1 MIFYD
6 CQTAPSP
13 RRARMLIAEKG
24 LAMDTVQIDLGKREQ
39 FGDDYKKINPSCT
52 VPALKLDDGTVLC
65 ENIAIADY
73 LESIQPQPP
82 LIGTTAQQRAVV
94 LDWNARIEMQGMSAV
109 AEVLRNSAKGFADRA
124 TTGPI
129 NLAQIPEL
137 AERGRQ
143 RFQAFFPML
152 EKQLLF
158 LGKEQEQEQEF
169 IAGDFF
175 SIADI
180 AAFVTAEFA
189 GWVKE
194 SIPEECSAVH
204 EWYARIK
211 ERPSA
216 SA

>member
-13 RRARMLIAEKG
+13 RRARMIIAEKG
-24 LAMDTVQIDLGKREQ
+24 LEIDTVQIDLGKGEQ
-39 FGDDYKKINPSCT
+39 LGDDYKKINPSCT

-82 LIGTTAQQRAVV
+82 LIGSTAQQRAVV
-94 LDWNARIEMQGMSAV
+94 LDWNARIEIQGMSAI
-109 AEVLRNSAKGFADRA
+109 AELFRNSAKGFNNRA
-124 TTGPI
+124 ATGPM

-143 RFQAFFPML
+143 RFQAFYPML
-152 EKQLLF
+152 DAQLR
-158 LGKEQEQEQEF
+158 GKDF
-169 IAGDFF
+169 IAGDYF

-180 AAFVTAEFA
+180 AAFVTTEFA

-194 SIPEECSAVH
+194 AVPEECSAVRQ
-204 EWYARIK
+204 WYERVK
-211 ERPSA
+211 SRPSA
-216 SA
+216 SVV

>member
-6 CQTAPSP
+6 CQVAPSP
-13 RRARMLIAEKG
+13 RRARMIIAEKG
-24 LAMDTVQIDLGKREQ
+24 LEIDTVQIDLGKGEQ
-39 FGDDYKKINPSCT
+39 LDDDYKKINPSCT
-52 VPALKLDDGTVLC
+52 VPALQLDDGTVLC

-82 LIGTTAQQRAVV
+82 LIGTNARERAVV
-94 LDWNARIEMQGMSAV
+94 LDWNARIEIQGMSAV
-109 AEVLRNSAKGFADRA
+109 AEVFRNTAKGFTDRA
-124 TTGPI
+124 TPGPL

-152 EKQLLF
+152 DKQLQ
-158 LGKEQEQEQEF
+158 GKEQEF

-180 AAFVTAEFA
+180 AALVTAEFA

-194 SIPEECSAVH
+194 SIPEECSAVQ
-204 EWYARIK
+204 EWYSRVK

-216 SA
+216 SV

>member
-6 CQTAPSP
+6 CQVAPSP
-13 RRARMLIAEKG
+13 RRARMIIAEKG
-24 LAMDTVQIDLGKREQ
+24 LDIETVQIDLGKREQ
-39 FGDDYKKINPSCT
+39 LSDDYKKINPACT
-52 VPALKLDDGTVLC
+52 VPALKLDDGTMLC

-73 LESIQPQPP
+73 LESIHPQPP
-82 LIGTTAQQRAVV
+82 MIGTTAQQRAVV
-94 LDWNARIEMQGMSAV
+94 LDWNARIEIQGLSAL
-109 AEVLRNSAKGFADRA
+109 AEILRNSAKGFADRA
-124 TTGPI
+124 STGPM

-143 RFQAFFPML
+143 RFQTFFPML
-152 EKQLLF
+152 DKQL
-158 LGKEQEQEQEF
+158 QEREF

-194 SIPEECSAVH
+194 SVPEDCSAVQD
-204 EWYARIK
+204 WYARVK
-211 ERPSA
+211 QRPSA

>member
-6 CQTAPSP
+6 CQVAPSP
-13 RRARMLIAEKG
+13 RRARMIIAEKG
-24 LAMDTVQIDLGKREQ
+24 MDIETVQIDLGKGEQ
-39 FGDDYKKINPSCT
+39 LDDDYKKINPSCT
-52 VPALKLDDGTVLC
+52 VPALKLNDGTVLC

-82 LIGTTAQQRAVV
+82 LIGTTAQERAVV
-94 LDWNARIEMQGMSAV
+94 LDWNARIELQGISAL
-109 AEVLRNSAKGFADRA
+109 AEILRNSAKGFADRA
-124 TTGPI
+124 TTGPM

-143 RFQAFFPML
+143 RFQNFFPML
-152 EKQLLF
+152 NEQLQ
-158 LGKEQEQEQEF
+158 GKEF
-169 IAGDFF
+169 VAGDFF

-180 AAFVTAEFA
+180 AAFVTTEFA

-194 SIPEECSAVH
+194 SVPEDCSAVQ
-204 EWYARIK
+204 EWYARVK
-211 ERPSA
+211 ARPSA

>member
-6 CQTAPSP
+6 CQVAPSP
-13 RRARMLIAEKG
+13 RRARMIIAEKG
-24 LAMDTVQIDLGKREQ
+24 LDIETVQIDLGKGEQ
-39 FGDDYKKINPSCT
+39 LSDDYKKINPSCT

-73 LESIQPQPP
+73 LESIQQQPP
-82 LIGTTAQQRAVV
+82 LIGATAQERAVV
-94 LDWNARIEMQGMSAV
+94 LDWNARIEMQGIMAL
-109 AEVLRNSAKGFADRA
+109 AEILRNSAKGFADRA
-124 TTGPI
+124 TTGPM

-137 AERGRQ
+137 AERGRK

-152 EKQLLF
+152 DKQLQ
-158 LGKEQEQEQEF
+158 GKEF

-180 AAFVTAEFA
+180 AAFVTTEFA

-194 SIPEECSAVH
+194 SVPEDCNTVQ
-204 EWYARIK
+204 EWYARVK